1 MTPQTVNFFELV
13 MLTVFVI
20 CRYAASAA
28 IVYFVVNS
36 NITIGYQTLIICL
49 VVIFGIGI
57 GIKYDNPNNHKEQPV
72 QVIEEV
78 KN

>member
-1 MTPQTVNFFELV
+1 MTEQTVNFFELV

-36 NITIGYQTLIICL
+36 SITIGYQTLIICL
-49 VVIFGIGI
+49 VVLFGIGI
-57 GIKYDNPNNHKEQPV
+57 GIKYDNPNNHKEPPV
-72 QVIEEV
+72 QVVEEV

>member
-1 MTPQTVNFFELV
+1 MTEQTVNFFELV

-36 NITIGYQTLIICL
+36 SRVSNTNYLSCCS
-49 VVIFGIGI
+49 FW
-57 GIKYDNPNNHKEQPV
+57 YWNWY
-72 QVIEEV
+72 
-78 KN
+78 

>member
-1 MTPQTVNFFELV
+1 MTEQTVNFFELV
-13 MLTVFVI
+13 MLILFIV
-20 CRYAASAA
+20 CRYTASAA

-36 NITIGYQTLIICL
+36 SITIGYQTLIICL
-49 VVIFGIGI
+49 VVLFGIGI
-57 GIKYDNPNNHKEQPV
+57 SIKYDNPNCHKEPPV